1 MLGDESV
8 SRGHQQRSVLL
19 PETTDGVRERGWRQG
34 DEAGDGRNRTERR
47 RWRMTA
53 FGCGRKA
60 DCLDTTTL
68 GEKPFLLS
76 LMNQYVLGEVLLAFM
91 CTFPAQSEVKA

>member
-8 SRGHQQRSVLL
+8 SRGHQPRSVLL
-19 PETTDGVRERGWRQG
+19 PETTEQGWRQG
-34 DEAGDGRNRTERR
+34 DKAVDGKKRTERR
-47 RWRMTA
+47 RWRMTT
-53 FGCGRKA
+53 FGCGTKA